1 MAEDY
6 HAWLRKKEE
15 EQVAK
20 RVAAATPPKTE
31 GGGWG
36 AYATPGGIAGVGSE
50 SIFANTPAGPEDKG
64 LLTKFG
70 SRQLGVKTLD
80 EGGIG
85 EISSEGGTKTITVG
99 EPIKTETLMKPLSKS
114 ESI

>member
-6 HAWLRKKEE
+6 QEE
-15 EQVAK
+15 EQV
-20 RVAAATPPKTE
+20 
-31 GGGWG
+31 
-36 AYATPGGIAGVGSE
+36 
-50 SIFANTPAGPEDKG
+50 PE
-64 LLTKFG
+64 
-70 SRQLGVKTLD
+70 VKTLG

-114 ESI
+114 LSETESI